1 MYKYVL
7 KRLLM
12 LIPVIIGVTFIVFF
26 ILNLSPGDPAAIIL
40 GDQATAE
47 ALAMK
52 REELGLNDP
61 LLVRYGRYMFAMLQG
76 DLGTSYKNNLSV
88 WAQVMERF
96 PNTAVLAIAGI
107 LVAILIGI
115 PTGILSAKRQ
125 YSMIDNTAMLFSLIG
140 VAMPNFWFGL
150 LMVII
155 FALHLGWLPSQGM
168 GEGFIPL
175 IKSLI
180 LPAVTLGTGAAAMIT
195 RMTRSSM
202 LEVIR
207 QDYIDT
213 ARAKGVS
220 DQKITTRHML
230 KNAMIP
236 IITAV
241 GLQFG
246 TLLGGA
252 MLTETVFSWPGLG
265 RLMVDSIKSKDIPMV
280 LGSVTVSYTHL
291 PDAVGVHGGAD
302 WDAHGLLA
310 DAQVF
315 QDDLLV
321 LSYGPAVAAHS
332 GHDKEGGPVFTENVD
347 HGFYNFRQIRDAAA
361 SHRQSHLF
369 ASHTADVRDLRDFP
383 PDGSG
388 DIRHAV
394 AGEFLRNPVH
404 VGKPDA
410 VQNVVVYSHVV
421 PFLIGY

>member
-1 MYKYVL
+1 MHKYIL

-40 GDQATAE
+40 GDQASAE

-61 LLVRYGRYMFAMLQG
+61 LLIRYANYMVRMVQG
-76 DLGTSYKNNLSV
+76 DLGTSYKNNLNV
-88 WAQVMERF
+88 WDQVVQRF

-115 PTGILSAKRQ
+115 PTGIISAKKQ
-125 YSMIDNTAMLFSLIG
+125 YTALDSISTVAALIG

-150 LMVII
+150 LMVIL
-155 FALHLGWLPSQGM
+155 FALNLRWLPSQGM
-168 GEGFIPL
+168 GEGFVPL
-175 IKSLI
+175 LKSLV
-180 LPAVTLGTGAAAMIT
+180 LPALTLGTGAAAMIT

-213 ARAKGVS
+213 ARAKGLS
-220 DQKITTRHML
+220 ERTITFHHML

-236 IITAV
+236 IITAI

-280 LGSVTVSYTHL
+280 LGSVIFLAIMFTV
-291 PDAVGVHGGAD
+291 VN
-302 WDAHGLLA
+302 
-310 DAQVF
+310 
-315 QDDLLV
+315 LLV
-321 LSYGPAVAAHS
+321 DIIYA
-332 GHDKEGGPVFTENVD
+332 FVD
-347 HGFYNFRQIRDAAA
+347 PRIKSQYKR
-361 SHRQSHLF
+361 
-369 ASHTADVRDLRDFP
+369 
-383 PDGSG
+383 
-388 DIRHAV
+388 
-394 AGEFLRNPVH
+394 
-404 VGKPDA
+404 K
-410 VQNVVVYSHVV
+410 
-421 PFLIGY
+421 

>member
-40 GDQATAE
+40 GDQASAE

-52 REELGLNDP
+52 RKELGLDDP
-61 LLVRYGRYMFAMLQG
+61 LLVRYGHYMINMLHG

-88 WAQVMERF
+88 WSQVMERF
-96 PNTAVLAIAGI
+96 PNTAVLAVAGVLGGL
-107 LVAILIGI
+107 LVWIIMAILIGI
-115 PTGILSAKRQ
+115 PTGIISAKKQ
-125 YSMIDNTAMLFSLIG
+125 YSLMDNTAMLLSLIG

-150 LMVII
+150 LMVIM
-155 FALHLGWLPSQGM
+155 FALTLGWLPSQGM

-175 IKSLI
+175 IKSLV

-220 DQKITTRHML
+220 DKKITIRHML

-280 LGSVTVSYTHL
+280 LGSVIFLAIMFTVVNL
-291 PDAVGVHGGAD
+291 AVDIIYA
-302 WDAHGLLA
+302 
-310 DAQVF
+310 F
-315 QDDLLV
+315 
-321 LSYGPAVAAHS
+321 
-332 GHDKEGGPVFTENVD
+332 VD
-347 HGFYNFRQIRDAAA
+347 PRIKSQYKR
-361 SHRQSHLF
+361 
-369 ASHTADVRDLRDFP
+369 
-383 PDGSG
+383 
-388 DIRHAV
+388 
-394 AGEFLRNPVH
+394 
-404 VGKPDA
+404 K
-410 VQNVVVYSHVV
+410 
-421 PFLIGY
+421 